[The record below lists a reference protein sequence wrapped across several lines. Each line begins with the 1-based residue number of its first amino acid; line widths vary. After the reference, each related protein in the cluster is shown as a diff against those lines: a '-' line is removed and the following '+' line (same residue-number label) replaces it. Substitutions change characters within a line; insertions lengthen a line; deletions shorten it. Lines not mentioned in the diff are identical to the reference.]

1 MSRAM
6 KKGTASE
13 RAGAGAIQLQL
24 VQGAAATSTAA
35 VSPLLTVSEVAQFL
49 RVKERLIYTWVSQGK
64 IPYRKA
70 GRFTLFDRDEI
81 VAWTKQAKQ

>member
-1 MSRAM
+1 MRVSS
-6 KKGTASE
+6 KKRDAGGAEASKPP
-13 RAGAGAIQLQL
+13 LQL
-24 VQGAAATSTAA
+24 VTAAPASSAA
-35 VSPLLTVSEVAQFL
+35 VSPLLTVPEVAHFL

-81 VAWTKQAKQ
+81 DAWTKQAKQ